1 MTTEPLLFWC
11 SGGDVMIR
19 VGPTAVRVDAQ
30 TQEEILADY
39 EVHRRAAED
48 RKADALLV
56 ETVKRSFQLTRARME
71 AQRWA
76 RAGMA

>member
-11 SGGDVMIR
+11 SGGDVMMR
-19 VGPTAVRVDAQ
+19 VGPTAVRVDAE

-39 EVHRRAAED
+39 EVQRRAAEA

-56 ETVKRSFQLTRARME
+56 ETVKRSFQLTRARIE
-71 AQRWA
+71 AGRWA
-76 RAGMA
+76 RAGVA

>member
-1 MTTEPLLFWC
+1 MATEPRLFWC
-11 SGGDVMIR
+11 SGGDVMMR

-39 EVHRRAAED
+39 EVQRRAAEA

-56 ETVKRSFQLTRARME
+56 ETVKRSFQLTHARME
-71 AQRWA
+71 AGRWA
-76 RAGMA
+76 RAGMT